1 MADQAEDTRYPY
13 TYADDYIR
21 ILAGYGDG
29 GTKLGRSDA
38 SKIIEGVSV
47 AMGIDIREI
56 AERLADY
63 YKANED
69 DLNARSAKEF
79 LAWRVVLKHQAS
91 RG

>member
-1 MADQAEDTRYPY
+1 MNPRDEDTRYPY

-21 ILAGYGDG
+21 ILAGYGVG
-29 GTKLGRSDA
+29 GTTISRSDA
-38 SKIIEGVSV
+38 LKIIEGISV

-56 AERLADY
+56 TERLADY
-63 YKANED
+63 YKAHED

-79 LAWRVVLKHQAS
+79 LAWHQAS